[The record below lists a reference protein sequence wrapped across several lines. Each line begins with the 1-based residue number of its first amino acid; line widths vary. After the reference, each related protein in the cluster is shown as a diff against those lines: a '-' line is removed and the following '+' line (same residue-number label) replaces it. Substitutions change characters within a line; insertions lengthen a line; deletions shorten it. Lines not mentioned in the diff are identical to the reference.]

1 MASYHN
7 KDVAETNVS
16 KWLEIRKSI
25 KNHQKKITELKSAQK
40 VVETE
45 IISSM
50 KCNDIPKYELNQG
63 SLELI
68 TKKSKQSVTPK
79 WTKERLTKCLGVSD
93 TLEAKQM
100 IKNIMTEIDN
110 RPFKEK
116 ESLVY
121 KDN

>member
-63 SLELI
+63 YLQLI
-68 TKKSKQSVTPK
+68 TKKSKQS
-79 WTKERLTKCLGVSD
+79 LI
-93 TLEAKQM
+93 Q
-100 IKNIMTEIDN
+100 IKTTIINCAQHRN
-110 RPFKEK
+110 
-116 ESLVY
+116 
-121 KDN
+121 